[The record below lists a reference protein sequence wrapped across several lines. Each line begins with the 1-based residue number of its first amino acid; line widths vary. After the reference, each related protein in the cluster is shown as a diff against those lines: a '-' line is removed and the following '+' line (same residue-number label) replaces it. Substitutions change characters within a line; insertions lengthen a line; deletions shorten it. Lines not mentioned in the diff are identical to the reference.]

1 MKKFFVALIAALAI
15 ASCLALCACDS
26 GSDVVLD
33 IDKANETVSV
43 NKDLY
48 GLFIEDISYAGD
60 GGLVSELVQNGSFE
74 YAPDKL
80 AAWRFEGAKASVSTS
95 SPLNDKNPS
104 HLVLS
109 VGGDIGRLINIG
121 YPEYYDYPK
130 SHYNAALADTPDMG
144 FEEGAGYRLSFYA
157 RGLDGYP
164 GSVSA
169 MLFGVDGAQLS
180 DEVAIDAA
188 AQTESAYPG
197 WDRYEVVL
205 TSDVTADGG
214 LEILFEG
221 AGEVELDFVSLVPTD
236 AYGSGSEQWKY
247 VTLREDLVKALYD
260 LSPGFIRFPGGCLAE
275 GDDLDRL
282 FSWKNTI
289 GPLEEREHA
298 NNIWRDESIGKSY
311 NNTFALGYHEYF
323 QLCED
328 LGAEPLPILNVGMIC
343 QFEFEPDYRDTE
355 ADYRKGKLS
364 EEEWNDYLDKFAL
377 RPGTAEF
384 DAYTQDILDLIEYCN
399 GDATTTWGAVR
410 AASGHPEPFDL
421 KYIGLGN
428 ENWGDVYWRNF
439 DALYN
444 AVKEAYPDITVI
456 SSASYQFTGDY
467 IDESWDIIA
476 EKYPDTIVDEHYYTS
491 GNKLFANND
500 RYDDYDRDGAQ
511 VFVGEYAA
519 TPWGIGTDIKANNMW
534 SAIEEAGYLTSLER
548 NGDIVKWASYAPTF
562 AKLNAHCWELN
573 MIWFDSHDVV
583 LTPNYF
589 VQLMYSNNTG
599 TKFIATDGAA
609 DIKTSTTIG
618 EDGTL
623 FVKLVNES
631 SKPRE
636 VTLDVADTDGGY
648 VGWSNVFIDGVKA
661 ACNEPGSTTVAP
673 EVDEG
678 SVSGGA
684 ASLTVKPYSVNV
696 IRIYREGADVWMPP
710 ALPAGMG
717 EKTEYDDFFVDP
729 YDAIA
734 WGVSAVVVIAAA
746 VGTAIAVAI
755 KKKRAARGANDAQTG
770 EE

>member
-1 MKKFFVALIAALAI
+1 MKKFFVVLIAALAI

-104 HLVLS
+104 HLILS
-109 VGGDIGRLINIG
+109 VGEDIGRLINIG

-157 RGLDGYP
+157 RGLDDYS

-188 AQTESAYPG
+188 AKTERAYPG
-197 WDRYEVVL
+197 WDRYELVL

-221 AGEVELDFVSLVPTD
+221 EGEIELDFVSLVPTD

-247 VTLREDLVKALYD
+247 VTLREDLVKALDD

-355 ADYRKGKLS
+355 ADYRKGKPS

-399 GDATTTWGAVR
+399 GDVSTEWGAVR
-410 AASGHPEPFDL
+410 AANGHPEPFDL

-444 AVKEAYPDITVI
+444 AVKEAYPEITII

-534 SAIEEAGYLTSLER
+534 AAIEEAGYLTSLER
-548 NGDIVKWASYAPTF
+548 NGDIVKLAAYAPVFGHKVGANNQWAVDMIYYDNTSYLPSCNYYVQQMF
-562 AKLNAHCWELN
+562 SQNQGDYVLNAELTYEKKFEE
-573 MIWFDSHDVV
+573 MATYEIKRSGGAKGKTVDSLYYVASVDENGDIIIKIVNANPDQHVNVAID
-583 LTPNYF
+583 LTGVTYDPS
-589 VQLMYSNNTG
+589 V
-599 TKFIATDGAA
+599 
-609 DIKTSTTIG
+609 
-618 EDGTL
+618 
-623 FVKLVNES
+623 
-631 SKPRE
+631 E
-636 VTLDVADTDGGY
+636 VTVLQSDSG
-648 VGWSNVFIDGVKA
+648 K
-661 ACNEPGSTTVAP
+661 TTNKDSIEVAP
-673 EVDEG
+673 EKSTMQAGEEFVYRAEKN
-678 SVSGGA
+678 
-684 ASLTVKPYSVNV
+684 SLTVL
-696 IRIYREGADVWMPP
+696 RIHT
-710 ALPAGMG
+710 
-717 EKTEYDDFFVDP
+717 K
-729 YDAIA
+729 
-734 WGVSAVVVIAAA
+734 
-746 VGTAIAVAI
+746 
-755 KKKRAARGANDAQTG
+755 
-770 EE
+770 